1 MVHRHFRIVLNPE
14 NDLHRGLWDPASVY
28 LLRCVSAAVTLHP
41 AFDASNYKCAYPFTP
56 LGLCMCYYLPLETLL
71 HLVLLEAHSSYSSFK
86 VKVGEVA
93 QSCPTLCDP
102 MDCSQP
108 GSSVHGIFQTRV
120 LEWGA
125 IKLFSR
131 VQLLATPWTVANQAP
146 PSMRFSRQEYWSGV
160 PLPSPTTLTPGSFS
174 EAPF

>member
-102 MDCSQP
+102 MDCSLS
-108 GSSVHGIFQTRV
+108 GSSVHGIFQARV
-120 LEWGA
+120 LEWIA
-125 IKLFSR
+125 ISFSR
-131 VQLLATPWTVANQAP
+131 GSSRPRNRTRVSRIAGRRFAFKCGFKYHLPQ
-146 PSMRFSRQEYWSGV
+146 PSHTE
-160 PLPSPTTLTPGSFS
+160 LTTAVTSLYL
-174 EAPF
+174 